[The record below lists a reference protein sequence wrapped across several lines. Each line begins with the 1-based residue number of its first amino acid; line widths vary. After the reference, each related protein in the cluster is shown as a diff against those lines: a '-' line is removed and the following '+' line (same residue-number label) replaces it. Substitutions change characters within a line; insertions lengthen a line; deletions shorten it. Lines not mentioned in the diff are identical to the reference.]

1 MDQYP
6 SHHHSFDP
14 FSDETINAVETVEA
28 LPFSH
33 AFERVM
39 YDARINRTSEHA
51 SKRPIVLTE
60 SFREKHLP
68 QELQGAFYL
77 SSYEINE
84 LTVSQSEDADGAA
97 AIDISFLANKIRHN
111 VHSEHG
117 TATYHVESHAQ
128 ETKPIVIDVDSVIQL
143 LGTLAYASQFD
154 ERNPEAIFRMAES
167 HLQLPRNI
175 QTSLVERLI
184 MTLGNHDG
192 SSAITTTSLFES
204 DPDVLVA
211 KLIERETPSESI
223 IQNQLDLTS
232 MSFADTKLFQ
242 DRTNVFTKTSSDT
255 RFAERYTDE
264 VPELIDPK
272 EDYLD
277 WAKICV
283 DFLSIV
289 KKPLDAYSDL
299 DQ

>member
-6 SHHHSFDP
+6 SRHHSFDP
-14 FSDETINAVETVEA
+14 FSDETIDAVETVEA

-39 YDARINRTSEHA
+39 YDTRINRTSEHV
-51 SKRPIVLTE
+51 SKRPIILTE
-60 SFREKHLP
+60 AFREEHLP
-68 QELQGAFYL
+68 QELQGVFYL
-77 SSYEINE
+77 SSYEIDK
-84 LTVSQSEDADGAA
+84 LTVSQSEDADGAT
-97 AIDISFLANKIRHN
+97 IVDMTFLANKIQHS

-128 ETKPIVIDVDSVIQL
+128 ETRPIVIDVDSAIQL
-143 LGTLAYASQFD
+143 LGALAYASQFD
-154 ERNPEAIFRMAES
+154 ERDPEATFRMAES
-167 HLQLPRNI
+167 NLQLPRNL

-192 SSAITTTSLFES
+192 SSTITTTSLFES
-204 DPDVLVA
+204 DPDILVA
-211 KLIERETPSESI
+211 KLIERETPSESV

-232 MSFADTKLFQ
+232 AAFADTKLFQ
-242 DRTNVFTKTSSDT
+242 DRTNVFAIDSSDI
-255 RFAERYTDE
+255 RFAERYTD
-264 VPELIDPK
+264 VIPELIDPK
-272 EDYLD
+272 EDYPE

-289 KKPLDAYSDL
+289 KTPVEAYSDL
-299 DQ
+299 DE